1 MGTTTVQCAAVDQA
15 GNVGTYSWTVT
26 HQLAIEPIPPGEI
39 PPIGP
44 REQLE
49 GVPPSP
55 PTEPEAGE
63 EEAPSPS
70 PPSGDA
76 GNEEGEGEEGEIPP
90 ATTTEEEPPAGDAGE
105 EG

>member
-49 GVPPSP
+49 G
-55 PTEPEAGE
+55 
-63 EEAPSPS
+63 
-70 PPSGDA
+70 
-76 GNEEGEGEEGEIPP
+76 EIPP